1 MQGGGIS
8 FLGRQDRIALADIFD
23 GDLLGSPLVR
33 SLGEHPHLLAIGK
46 TAAPA
51 TIIITL
57 SSSSSSS
64 IVGPMAAEDGD
75 LPILQVHKLAR
86 GSCRGK
92 ATKKVKGLDSE
103 FTRREWD
110 AQQKETHEMSAPW

>member
-1 MQGGGIS
+1 MSHDPGDRREVQGGGIS
-8 FLGRQDRIALADIFD
+8 FSGRQDRIALADIFD

-46 TAAPA
+46 TADPA
-51 TIIITL
+51 TIIITP
-57 SSSSSSS
+57 SSSSSS

-103 FTRREWD
+103 FF
-110 AQQKETHEMSAPW
+110 

>member
-1 MQGGGIS
+1 
-8 FLGRQDRIALADIFD
+8 
-23 GDLLGSPLVR
+23 
-33 SLGEHPHLLAIGK
+33 
-46 TAAPA
+46 
-51 TIIITL
+51 
-57 SSSSSSS
+57 
-64 IVGPMAAEDGD
+64 MAAEDGD

-86 GSCRGK
+86 GSCRDK